1 MRRRI
6 PHVAQLELADCGA
19 ACLAMTLAYHGRR
32 VGLDELRDATGAGRD
47 GADAF
52 GIVEAARAYGLSA
65 RGVQADVDDL
75 HHLPRG
81 SILHWEFS
89 HFVVFD
95 RLTKRGVEILD
106 PSAGRLRIPAARFRR
121 SYTGVAIALEPSAEW
136 TTGGGRAKGVYRYLR
151 PMLRQGPLLRRALVA
166 SILLRL
172 FALAVPLF
180 TAAVVSRILP
190 RGDRHLLLV
199 LGAAMLAFA
208 AYYLIGSFL
217 RSRLLLALRTQLDVQ
232 LTLGFVEH
240 LVDLPYA
247 FFLRRS
253 AGDLMMRL
261 RSNATVRELLTSG
274 AISALLDGSFASLY
288 LVALIVL
295 SPAIGILVLV
305 LGALQA
311 GVLVLARRRN
321 QRLMAESLQTEAR
334 SQSYVYELLAGIED
348 LKAAGVERR
357 AVSRWANLFIDE
369 INVSLARGRLDSL
382 TESAVAGLRVASPL
396 AVLAV
401 GASEVINGHLSL
413 GKMLALAALAAGFL
427 EPLATLVTT
436 GLQLQLL
443 GSYMER
449 INDVLDTPKEQ
460 EGDDIRRAPRLS
472 GSIGVERVSFR
483 YSRLASL
490 ALEDASLE
498 IEPGQ
503 TIAVVG
509 RSGSGKTT
517 LGRIL
522 LGLYVPESGTVR
534 YDGIDLRELDI
545 RSVRSQ
551 VGIVTQ
557 RPHLFGAPIRENIAL
572 ADPETD
578 LEAVVRAAKL
588 ACIDEDITAMPMGYE
603 TLLVD
608 GGASL
613 SGGQRQR
620 IAVAR
625 ALVRSPGILLLD
637 EATSELDALTEREV
651 YENLAGL
658 GCTTIVIAH
667 RLSTIARADAILVM
681 ENGRIVE
688 RGRHEELLELPG
700 RYQELIASQRQPPA

>member
-1 MRRRI
+1 
-6 PHVAQLELADCGA
+6 
-19 ACLAMTLAYHGRR
+19 
-32 VGLDELRDATGAGRD
+32 
-47 GADAF
+47 
-52 GIVEAARAYGLSA
+52 
-65 RGVQADVDDL
+65 
-75 HHLPRG
+75 
-81 SILHWEFS
+81 
-89 HFVVFD
+89 
-95 RLTKRGVEILD
+95 
-106 PSAGRLRIPAARFRR
+106 
-121 SYTGVAIALEPSAEW
+121 
-136 TTGGGRAKGVYRYLR
+136 
-151 PMLRQGPLLRRALVA
+151 
-166 SILLRL
+166 
-172 FALAVPLF
+172 
-180 TAAVVSRILP
+180 
-190 RGDRHLLLV
+190 
-199 LGAAMLAFA
+199 
-208 AYYLIGSFL
+208 
-217 RSRLLLALRTQLDVQ
+217 
-232 LTLGFVEH
+232 
-240 LVDLPYA
+240 
-247 FFLRRS
+247 
-253 AGDLMMRL
+253 MMRL

-460 EGDDIRRAPRLS
+460 EGDDIRRAPQLS